1 MNYKLAS
8 HLVVCAALFA
18 ATPAFAT
25 GQTLYNACTTPLMRF
40 FNNASCEAMITSYV
54 NDMMAAPHPDICL
67 PRGFKPEQG
76 ISVVEGWMQRHPE
89 GTMRSENNIVY
100 NALLD
105 SYACVL
111 PH

>member
-1 MNYKLAS
+1 MNSKMAS
-8 HLVVCAALFA
+8 LTIVAAFFA

-25 GQTLYNACTTPLMRF
+25 GQSLYTACTTPLLRF
-40 FNNASCEAMITSYV
+40 FNNASCEASIANYV
-54 NDMMAAPHPDICL
+54 SEVMAAPHADICL

-76 ISVVEGWMQRHPE
+76 IPVVESWMQRHPE
-89 GTMRSENNIVY
+89 GNIRSENNIVY

-105 SYACVL
+105 TYACVI